1 MRFLVRR
8 SVIALLSLVMGAG
21 CASEPA
27 PKKTAELDQLLSEVR
42 EESGST
48 KAANAPVELYSE
60 VPIKQD
66 DFIDLRKKIEANW
79 NAPGE
84 AITEGLE
91 GEVPEL
97 RVELERGGK
106 VAKVT
111 LLNDDPNP
119 LFRQVAESCVRA
131 VKISSPLPLP
141 KDSNLSSIKL
151 RCDPS
156 MLE

>member
-1 MRFLVRR
+1 MRFLVKL
-8 SVIALLSLVMGAG
+8 SAIALLSFVMGAG
-21 CASEPA
+21 CARAPA
-27 PKKTAELDQLLSEVR
+27 PQKTAELDQLLSEVR

-48 KAANAPVELYSE
+48 KSANEPIALYSE
-60 VPIKQD
+60 VPITQD
-66 DFIDLRKKIEANW
+66 YFIDLRKKIEANW
-79 NAPGE
+79 NAPSE
-84 AITEGLE
+84 AITEGLK

-106 VAKVT
+106 VTKVT

-131 VKISSPLPLP
+131 VEISSPLPLP
-141 KDSNLSSIKL
+141 KDSNLSSIRL

-156 MLE
+156 ILE